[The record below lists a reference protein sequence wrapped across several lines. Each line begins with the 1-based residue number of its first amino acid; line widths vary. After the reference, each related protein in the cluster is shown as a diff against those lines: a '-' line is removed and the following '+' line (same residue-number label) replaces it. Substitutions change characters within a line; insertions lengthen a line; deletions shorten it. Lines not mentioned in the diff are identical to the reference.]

1 LIGGFSSLEGRVRLS
16 IAAILFSFLISPI
29 SSAQTQKPAHVSAT
43 PEKVIIDTDIGDDID
58 DAFAVALALKSPEL
72 EILGISTTFGDT
84 EARAKIVD
92 RPLVEP
98 PEMLQWG
105 SGCQPR
111 PRRTLPAVAP
121 VSLP

>member
-1 LIGGFSSLEGRVRLS
+1 MRFSIV
-16 IAAILFSFLISPI
+16 AILFSFLAVSA
-29 SSAQTQKPAHVSAT
+29 SSAQTQKPPQEST
-43 PEKVIIDTDIGDDID
+43 PREKVIIDTHIGYDID